1 MFNPDGD
8 LLLITHLRLTGG
20 ARVTKRAAAA
30 ANLAMADVSDYT
42 RLHYLIANVYL
53 VETVGVK
60 GVSLKQYRKNE
71 N

>member
-20 ARVTKRAAAA
+20 ARVTKRAAA

-53 VETVGVK
+53 VETVE
-60 GVSLKQYRKNE
+60 LKALV
-71 N
+71 